1 MMDERLAAWPA
12 GRLSF
17 CRVPPGRATGHI
29 KAMQQ
34 LRAILF
40 SLASL
45 AMIAT
50 GIGAGMAR
58 GAMAADGQLC
68 TITAPAPIVLAHDG
82 LPLFDAAGAPV
93 TLDWSACL
101 DCLSVATALPPS
113 VYGPARP
120 MVLSQL
126 ILLSVPTHWSPA
138 RAAPG
143 GQARAPPLAG

>member
-1 MMDERLAAWPA
+1 
-12 GRLSF
+12 
-17 CRVPPGRATGHI
+17 
-29 KAMQQ
+29 MQQ

-40 SLASL
+40 SLVGL

-50 GIGAGMAR
+50 GIGACMAR

-68 TITAPAPIVLAHDG
+68 TITAPTPIVLAHDG

-101 DCLSVATALPPS
+101 DCLSVATVLPPS

-126 ILLSVPTHWSPA
+126 ILLSVPTHWSPV

-143 GQARAPPLAG
+143 GQARAPPFVG

>member
-1 MMDERLAAWPA
+1 MRDERLAAWPA

-29 KAMQQ
+29 TLMQQ

-40 SLASL
+40 SLVGL

-82 LPLFDAAGAPV
+82 LPLFDTAGAPV

-101 DCLSVATALPPS
+101 DCLSVASDLPPALH
-113 VYGPARP
+113 GPARKLAWSGL
-120 MVLSQL
+120 VY
-126 ILLSVPTHWSPA
+126 LSVTTQWSPA